1 MLLEVKRIR
10 MSESQ
15 ESMKLLQLTAFEMDE
30 SRLRVI
36 MKKII
41 KHSEAG
47 NIPNGN
53 LASRCKELLE
63 RPHELGGFN
72 VGY

>member
-1 MLLEVKRIR
+1 
-10 MSESQ
+10 MSVNKEN
-15 ESMKLLQLTAFEMDE
+15 MKFLQLSAFEMDE
-30 SRLRVI
+30 SRLRII

-53 LASRCKELLE
+53 LASRCKELLD